1 MGKGIID
8 RKAQARFYARVG
20 RREGELDCLSSEN
33 LPVVERAERACHR
46 LGIHSYVK
54 YFITGYVETAT
65 QREGNSRENSQ
76 CWR

>member
-1 MGKGIID
+1 MGKGIIN
-8 RKAQARFYARVG
+8 RKEQAKFYAKVG

-65 QREGNSRENSQ
+65 NKGGIK
-76 CWR
+76 